1 MEKHLSFNLDSQD
14 EKFAY
19 IDPYYVISENGRVYS
34 FYCYRFLKHFTSTRG
49 FIQVNIHSRNQFV
62 HKLMAE
68 AFSGGKVSW
77 VQFKNGN
84 RLDLR
89 LANLEWR

>member
-1 MEKHLSFNLDSQD
+1 
-14 EKFAY
+14 
-19 IDPYYVISENGRVYS
+19 
-34 FYCYRFLKHFTSTRG
+34 
-49 FIQVNIHSRNQFV
+49 
-62 HKLMAE
+62 MAE